1 MVLASLSSLGS
12 RDIEIKIF
20 TLIFGLN
27 FHFITVNHQKLW
39 NLPDSR
45 QNWQINRQT
54 SKLPPHWDPL
64 ETVPHPYSTKRRK
77 SVLPCQALSYISDL
91 ARETRTRFITILKPG
106 TGYVTVQSFACLVIL
121 KPWMLVRPR
130 GSNPRPHPARSPA
143 LHRLK
148 DGRACFCFRVSLI
161 ISIIISG
168 IIGPTLSF
176 QLVPFIF
183 TVAC

>member
-1 MVLASLSSLGS
+1 
-12 RDIEIKIF
+12 
-20 TLIFGLN
+20 
-27 FHFITVNHQKLW
+27 
-39 NLPDSR
+39 
-45 QNWQINRQT
+45 
-54 SKLPPHWDPL
+54 
-64 ETVPHPYSTKRRK
+64 
-77 SVLPCQALSYISDL
+77 
-91 ARETRTRFITILKPG
+91 
-106 TGYVTVQSFACLVIL
+106 
-121 KPWMLVRPR
+121 MLVRPR

-183 TVAC
+183 TVACQTTVVRAAGLLSVGYGRIWLVSWWGRCQCWTVSIATENNMIKPVITLSRSARFVHCYLHSRRPRGRQWGRGKV